1 MQNKRMGECGFTF
14 SRIFL
19 RFFLNPCSEN
29 LKYYVYSSRREV
41 DYVKKK
47 RDIISEMILESLI
60 KEYEEIPS
68 REELEKMYTFS
79 EKHEENMKKL
89 FDSISKK

>member
-1 MQNKRMGECGFTF
+1 M
-14 SRIFL
+14 
-19 RFFLNPCSEN
+19 
-29 LKYYVYSSRREV
+29 
-41 DYVKKK
+41 KKK

-60 KEYEEIPS
+60 NEYEEIPS
-68 REELEKMYTFS
+68 REELEKLYTFS